1 MENFKFVP
9 KVFVLRY
16 EYSEEDEGILFVFND
31 FKPANDLKL
40 RLEKAALKANS
51 FFKFYIDVYEVL
63 NEYNDHQ
70 VDIFDYLHL
79 KV

>member
-1 MENFKFVP
+1 MDLKIVP
-9 KVFVLRY
+9 KVFILRY
-16 EYSEEDEGILFVFND
+16 VYSEEDEGILFVFND

-40 RLEKAALKANS
+40 RLQKAALKANS
-51 FFKFYIDVYEVL
+51 FYKFYIDVYEVL
-63 NEYNDHQ
+63 NNYSEHQ